1 MSEQISTE
9 RLTRSLAYMLR
20 HQPDEFDIEVDKYG
34 FADLEDVLD
43 ELSDRF
49 DQDIEVEDLTKAID
63 GGDRPRYEIVDGKIR
78 ALYGHS
84 IEVDPGEST
93 EPPEKLF
100 LHPRSASFDLAKNTL
115 PKHSTDG

>member
-43 ELSDRF
+43 ELS
-49 DQDIEVEDLTKAID
+49 
-63 GGDRPRYEIVDGKIR
+63 
-78 ALYGHS
+78 S
-84 IEVDPGEST
+84 
-93 EPPEKLF
+93 
-100 LHPRSASFDLAKNTL
+100 
-115 PKHSTDG
+115 